1 MSMWPQPFPWLTIT
15 VRCWLGV
22 LRSPLHEES
31 GHKQGGMPKI
41 WENLVFFRESH
52 ANMRLMGGFGS
63 QNGNPRGFCPGKE
76 VPKTIF

>member
-1 MSMWPQPFPWLTIT
+1 MIESQGAKITPDVGFFP
-15 VRCWLGV
+15 
-22 LRSPLHEES
+22 LREIDYSFKIFNPM
-31 GHKQGGMPKI
+31 QYAKI

-52 ANMRLMGGFGS
+52 ANMRLMEGFGS